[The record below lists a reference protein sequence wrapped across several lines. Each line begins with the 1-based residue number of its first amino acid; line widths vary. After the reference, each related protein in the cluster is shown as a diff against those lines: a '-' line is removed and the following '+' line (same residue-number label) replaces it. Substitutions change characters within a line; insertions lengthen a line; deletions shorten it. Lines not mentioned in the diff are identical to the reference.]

1 MNVGATPEPATT
13 IAPKAPLVRLSP
25 PAIVFTFSF
34 SHHGL
39 YSSFH
44 RLAHYLSDQCVI
56 DMSWRRL
63 DRLPRGLSGK
73 LRKRWFRYGE
83 YRLLWQ
89 LRSTTPRCVH
99 YIYPEG
105 SLRLNWRRWKGCHRL
120 VLTLHQPREF
130 LERMRQRRG
139 YKRFFSGLR
148 MADAVVAMDPE
159 SLDAYRAYAPQAHL
173 EVIPHGVDTE
183 FFQSK
188 PDFPKRPVILTVG
201 NWLRDYECWAKVVRQ
216 LSVRLPAVQYEV
228 IANLDTLRLA
238 RAALGADTFPVR
250 FSAGL
255 SDLELRAAYERALLT
270 FLPLKDSAANNAVL
284 ESLAMG
290 LPLVVTDLPATRFYV
305 GAEAG
310 KYIHNTNIEG
320 CVDTLANLINDAAQR
335 QRMAAAGRARALAQY
350 SWPRIADRYRALYQ
364 SLLQANPS

>member
-1 MNVGATPEPATT
+1 MNVSTTPEPATT
-13 IAPKAPLVRLSP
+13 RKAQSGRSSSP
-25 PAIVFTFSF
+25 AVVYTFSF
-34 SHHGL
+34 PHHGL

-63 DRLPRGLSGK
+63 DRWPRWLAGK

-83 YRLLWQ
+83 YRLLWH

-99 YIYPEG
+99 YLYPEN
-105 SLRLNWRRWKGCHRL
+105 SLRLNWARWKGRHKL

-130 LERMRQRRG
+130 LDRMHQRRG
-139 YKRFFSGLR
+139 YRRFFRGLR
-148 MADAVVAMDPE
+148 MADAVVAMEPK
-159 SLDAYRAYAPQAHL
+159 SLEAYRAYAPQAHL

-183 FFQSK
+183 FFQPK
-188 PDFPKRPVILTVG
+188 PDFTKRPVILTVG

-216 LSVRLPAVQYEV
+216 LSARLPAVQYEV
-228 IANLDTLRLA
+228 IANPDTLRLA
-238 RAALGADTFPVR
+238 RAALGADNFPVH

-255 SDLELRAAYERALLT
+255 SDLELRAAYERALLM

-310 KYIHNTNIEG
+310 TYIHNTDIEG
-320 CVDTLANLINDAAQR
+320 CVNTLANLINDDAQR
-335 QRMAAAGRARALAQY
+335 QHMAAAGRARALAQY
-350 SWPRIADRYRALYQ
+350 SWPRIADRYRAFYQ
-364 SLLQANPS
+364 SLLKASHS